1 MSERIWTFA
10 DDKSSNM
17 SSQSACNVEPTEAL
31 ELSPIAANEKCI
43 EVVGVITSAPMKAEG
58 HLMIQKQSLPLM
70 KGNTTMMYPLQK
82 QHCWAFH
89 IIIAAK
95 SRSAGSS
102 SYATENRS
110 AEQQHTLHQQ
120 RIQNQPEV
128 KVIQG
133 SLVPLHYSPQ
143 NGWTN
148 LFGPRKNFK
157 RGHCIHVS
165 PTQTH

>member
-10 DDKSSNM
+10 D
-17 SSQSACNVEPTEAL
+17 
-31 ELSPIAANEKCI
+31 
-43 EVVGVITSAPMKAEG
+43 GVITSAPMKAEG
-58 HLMIQKQSLPLM
+58 HLMIQKQLLPLM
-70 KGNTTMMYPLQK
+70 KGNTTMICKGLNLR
-82 QHCWAFH
+82 
-89 IIIAAK
+89 IGI
-95 SRSAGSS
+95 S

-133 SLVPLHYSPQ
+133 SLVPLHYSPR

-157 RGHCIHVS
+157 GGHCIDVS